1 MERQNSLPAGA
12 SKVAKKADYWVAR
25 ILEVRASDEHHVYA
39 RVYWMY
45 WPEELPLGTLDGKKQ
60 ISGRQPYH
68 GQHEL
73 VASNHSKHLGKHLC
87 SCIITNAKAVDI
99 INVVSVVMGVN
110 VKQWIE
116 SNDDDIQESLYW
128 RQAFNCRTAELSV
141 CKT

>member
-1 MERQNSLPAGA
+1 MANEATMERQNSLPAGA

-73 VASNHSKHLGKHLC
+73 VASNHSKHLGSTSAHA
-87 SCIITNAKAVDI
+87 S
-99 INVVSVVMGVN
+99 
-110 VKQWIE
+110 
-116 SNDDDIQESLYW
+116 SL
-128 RQAFNCRTAELSV
+128 TP
-141 CKT
+141 K

>member
-1 MERQNSLPAGA
+1 MANEATMERQNSLPAGA

-45 WPEELPLGTLDGKKQ
+45 WPEELPLGTLNGKKQ

-73 VASNHSKHLGKHLC
+73 VASNHSKHL
-87 SCIITNAKAVDI
+87 
-99 INVVSVVMGVN
+99 
-110 VKQWIE
+110 E
-116 SNDDDIQESLYW
+116 STSSHASSL
-128 RQAFNCRTAELSV
+128 TP
-141 CKT
+141 K